1 MKTAEEIKSN
11 LEDKNSDCEKVIAS
25 LQAKESE
32 ALKDKLNIIQK
43 LRQENDNVVKELEA
57 SESIKKIVNKL
68 VKSKDKEIHDLKKE
82 NAIVAEDIL
91 RVKSEFSEYKSSANK
106 ERKEMSKKI
115 AKLEKKDSNENPKN
129 SLKTTSFSC
138 EICDVEAKSVSAL
151 KSHIRN
157 HHAQSKCTQ
166 TEVLIMLDQK
176 VQCSKLVI
184 SSDKMI
190 QTLDDSHQS
199 DADIK
204 LKPFNCFYCEKNIT
218 SEQTLSE
225 HKVKCIGVTR
235 IFLFNQSAKRDN
247 LDNVT
252 QPMSPVS
259 LPMFT
264 KSFPF
269 PNSNPRLS
277 HLPECVHCGLKP
289 SCGKDMVNHMKL
301 VHNDHRNPF
310 EVYKKW

>member
-1 MKTAEEIKSN
+1 MPAEATLHLKQLTLFGMICRLPDNILNK
-11 LEDKNSDCEKVIAS
+11 IAC
-25 LQAKESE
+25 E
-32 ALKDKLNIIQK
+32 ALLISDDK
-43 LRQENDNVVKELEA
+43 
-57 SESIKKIVNKL
+57 
-68 VKSKDKEIHDLKKE
+68 
-82 NAIVAEDIL
+82 
-91 RVKSEFSEYKSSANK
+91 
-106 ERKEMSKKI
+106 
-115 AKLEKKDSNENPKN
+115 
-129 SLKTTSFSC
+129 SLFGQIRPLCFKY
-138 EICDVEAKSVSAL
+138 ALPHPL

-190 QTLDDSHQS
+190 QTLDDSHES
-199 DADIK
+199 EADIK

-218 SEQTLSE
+218 NEQTLSE

-235 IFLFNQSAKRDN
+235 IFLFNQKAKRAN

-289 SCGKDMVNHMKL
+289 SCGTDMMNHMKL
-301 VHNDHRNPF
+301 VHNDHRSPF